1 MTCKHFKGA
10 IAIYLSML
18 CGTNLNSEFLTR
30 SLTRGQQI
38 VFSWHVYIASVSI
51 ILQLAVLYTMIFVK

>member
-1 MTCKHFKGA
+1 
-10 IAIYLSML
+10 ML
-18 CGTNLNSEFLTR
+18 CGTNLNSEFLTH